1 MKLNWILWSFLA
13 MIGVSIFNI
22 LQILPNKNI
31 EHNINLQMFY
41 MRAILIAAGI
51 LAALSFLIP
60 GLQIN
65 NKLIKDA
72 EKYFDPKLLLGSAT
86 SLVIFNILLLFAFSK
101 GGSLAGVIINLNLL
115 LVLLFGTFVI
125 GEKTN
130 INIWFAVLLYLAS
143 GIYIVYEK
151 NKISK

>member
-1 MKLNWILWSFLA
+1 

-22 LQILPNKNI
+22 LQILPSKNI
-31 EHNINLQMFY
+31 EKDINLQMFY
-41 MRAILIAAGI
+41 MRAILIASGI
-51 LAALSFLIP
+51 ITALSFLVP
-60 GLQIN
+60 GFQLN
-65 NKLIKDA
+65 GKLMNDA
-72 EKYFDPKLLLGSAT
+72 KKYFDPKLLLGSAV

-115 LVLLFGTFVI
+115 LVLLFGTFI
-125 GEKTN
+125 MGEKTN
-130 INIWFAVLLYLAS
+130 INIWLAVLVYLAS